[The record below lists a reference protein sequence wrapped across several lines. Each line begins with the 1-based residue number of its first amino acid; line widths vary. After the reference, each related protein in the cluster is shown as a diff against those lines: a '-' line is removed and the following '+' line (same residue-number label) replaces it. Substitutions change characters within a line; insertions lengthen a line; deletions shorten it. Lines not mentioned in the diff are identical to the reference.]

1 MTTKC
6 LTLKKFT
13 IKNATI
19 MMIAKREAGI
29 SYFTAGTIN
38 KPIYITRSCK
48 SR

>member
-6 LTLKKFT
+6 LTLKKFN

-29 SYFTAGTIN
+29 SYFN